1 MEDASSELRLFLQG
15 ICCDYLLFRHLDE
28 GVPPEAIRIR
38 QEVALSVG
46 AFADI
51 EVRAGQAP
59 LYFVEVDTGYSRE
72 RLLESIRRKYRT
84 LVPASDGAARVVV
97 VTDGDVLGDRSV
109 LESLL
114 REALR
119 PGLALEIWD
128 ERHLRRLLGERFGV
142 ALDALGED
150 DLLALRNAVD
160 HAKGVHAF
168 GEGFQNDPLE
178 AALLWHIAFWRVR
191 RLREAGRTQPRSI
204 LPPGLCRD
212 VVVLM
217 ADLCSYSSY
226 VRDTRD
232 EAVSRRSLTAFAS
245 RTRHRIVND
254 GGMLYQFLG
263 DSVVGLFGVPDASPG
278 YLEQAVACARGL
290 VDIGASVAT
299 EWQRQIDQIQPA
311 AGVHVSITLG
321 DLQVLSLRPLS
332 RTHMG
337 VIGDSINLAHRLNS
351 VAGCDEIVVS
361 NTFYQRLPDTLRA
374 EFQELPPVEAKNIGR
389 IRAWKFAAH
398 HSPGIRS
405 SPSDDD

>member
-28 GVPPEAIRIR
+28 GLPPEAIRIR
-38 QEVALSVG
+38 QEAALGAG

-59 LYFVEVDTGYSRE
+59 PYFVEVDTGYSRE
-72 RLLESIRRKYRT
+72 RLLQSIRRKYGT
-84 LVPASDGAARVVV
+84 PVPATDGAARVVV
-97 VTDGDVLGDRSV
+97 AADGDALGDRTAV
-109 LESLL
+109 ERLL

-128 ERHLRRLLGERFGV
+128 ARHLLRLLGERFGV
-142 ALDALGED
+142 SLDALGED

-160 HAKGVHAF
+160 HVKGVHAF
-168 GEGFQNDPLE
+168 GDGFQNDPLQ
-178 AALLWHIAFWRVR
+178 AALLWHLAFWRVR
-191 RLREAGRTQPRSI
+191 RLREAGRSLPRSI

-232 EAVSRRSLTAFAS
+232 EAVSRRALTSFAS
-245 RTRHRIVND
+245 MTRHRIVND
-254 GGMLYQFLG
+254 SGM
-263 DSVVGLFGVPDASPG
+263 GLFGVPEAPPG
-278 YLEQAVACARGL
+278 YLEQAVECARGL

-299 EWQRQIDQIQPA
+299 EWQRQIDQVQPA
-311 AGVHVSITLG
+311 AGVHVSIALG

-337 VIGDSINLAHRLNS
+337 VIGDSINLAARLNT

-361 NTFYQRLPDTLRA
+361 NTLYQRLPDTVRA

-389 IRAWKFAAH
+389 IRAWKLGPRRA
-398 HSPGIRS
+398 PGG
-405 SPSDDD
+405 P

>member
-1 MEDASSELRLFLQG
+1 M
-15 ICCDYLLFRHLDE
+15 CCDYLLFRHLDE

-38 QEVALSVG
+38 QEVALGGG

-59 LYFVEVDTGYSRE
+59 PYFVEVDTGYSRE
-72 RLLESIRRKYRT
+72 RLLQSIRRKYGRP
-84 LVPASDGAARVVV
+84 VPATDGAARVVV
-97 VTDGDVLGDRSV
+97 ATDGHALGDRMAV
-109 LESLL
+109 ERLL

-128 ERHLRRLLGERFGV
+128 EHHLLRLLGGRFGV

-150 DLLALRNAVD
+150 DLLALRDAVE
-160 HAKGVHAF
+160 HVKGVHAF
-168 GEGFQNDPLE
+168 GDGFQNDPLQ
-178 AALLWHIAFWRVR
+178 AALLWHLAFWRVR
-191 RLREAGRTQPRSI
+191 RLREAGRSLPRSI
-204 LPPGLCRD
+204 LPPGMCRD

-217 ADLCSYSSY
+217 ADLSSYSSY

-232 EAVSRRSLTAFAS
+232 EAVSRHSLTSFAS

-254 GGMLYQFLG
+254 SGMLYQFLG
-263 DSVVGLFGVPDASPG
+263 DSVVGLFGVPEPSPG

-321 DLQVLSLRPLS
+321 DLQVLSLLPLS
-332 RTHMG
+332 RRHMG
-337 VIGDSINLAHRLNS
+337 VIGDSINLADRLNT

-374 EFQELPPVEAKNIGR
+374 EFLELPPVEAKNIGR
-389 IRAWKFAAH
+389 IRAWKLAPNHAR
-398 HSPGIRS
+398 P
-405 SPSDDD
+405 

>member
-1 MEDASSELRLFLQG
+1 MDDASSELRLFLQG
-15 ICCDYLLFRHLDE
+15 MCCDYLLFRHLDE

-38 QEVALSVG
+38 QEVALGGG

-59 LYFVEVDTGYSRE
+59 PYFVEVDTGYSRE
-72 RLLESIRRKYRT
+72 RLLQSIRRKYGRP
-84 LVPASDGAARVVV
+84 VPATDGAARVVV
-97 VTDGDVLGDRSV
+97 ATDGQALGDRMAV
-109 LESLL
+109 ERLL
-114 REALR
+114 RETLR

-128 ERHLRRLLGERFGV
+128 EHHLLRLLGGRFGV

-150 DLLALRNAVD
+150 DLLALRDAVE
-160 HAKGVHAF
+160 HVKGVHAF
-168 GEGFQNDPLE
+168 GDGFQNDPLQ
-178 AALLWHIAFWRVR
+178 AALLWHLAFWRVR
-191 RLREAGRTQPRSI
+191 RLREAGRSLPRSI
-204 LPPGLCRD
+204 LPPGMCRD

-217 ADLCSYSSY
+217 ADLSSYSSY

-232 EAVSRRSLTAFAS
+232 DAVSRHSLTSFAS

-254 GGMLYQFLG
+254 SGMLYQFLG
-263 DSVVGLFGVPDASPG
+263 DSVVGLFGVPEPSPG

-321 DLQVLSLRPLS
+321 DLQVLPLLPLS
-332 RTHMG
+332 RRHMG
-337 VIGDSINLAHRLNS
+337 VIGDSINLADRLNT

-374 EFQELPPVEAKNIGR
+374 EFLELPPVEAKNIGR
-389 IRAWKFAAH
+389 IRAWKLAPNHAR
-398 HSPGIRS
+398 P
-405 SPSDDD
+405 

>member
-1 MEDASSELRLFLQG
+1 VDDASSELRLFLQG
-15 ICCDYLLFRHLDE
+15 MCCDYLLFRHLDE

-38 QEVALSVG
+38 QEVALGGG

-59 LYFVEVDTGYSRE
+59 PYFVEVDTGYSRE
-72 RLLESIRRKYRT
+72 RLLQSIRRKYGRP
-84 LVPASDGAARVVV
+84 VPATDGAARVVV
-97 VTDGDVLGDRSV
+97 ATDGQALGDRMAV
-109 LESLL
+109 ERLL

-128 ERHLRRLLGERFGV
+128 EHHLLRLLGGRFGV

-150 DLLALRNAVD
+150 DLLALRDAVE
-160 HAKGVHAF
+160 HVKGVHAF
-168 GEGFQNDPLE
+168 GDGFQNDPLQ
-178 AALLWHIAFWRVR
+178 AALLWHLAFWRVR
-191 RLREAGRTQPRSI
+191 RLREAGRSLPRSI
-204 LPPGLCRD
+204 LPPGMCRD

-217 ADLCSYSSY
+217 ADLSSYSSY

-232 EAVSRRSLTAFAS
+232 DAVSRHSLTSFAS

-254 GGMLYQFLG
+254 SGMLYQFLG
-263 DSVVGLFGVPDASPG
+263 DSVVGLFGVPEPSPG

-321 DLQVLSLRPLS
+321 DLQVLPLLPLS
-332 RTHMG
+332 RRHMG
-337 VIGDSINLAHRLNS
+337 VIGDSINLADRLNT

-374 EFQELPPVEAKNIGR
+374 EFLELPPVEAKNIGR
-389 IRAWKFAAH
+389 IRAWKLAPNHAR
-398 HSPGIRS
+398 P
-405 SPSDDD
+405 

>member
-15 ICCDYLLFRHLDE
+15 MCCDYLLFRHLDE

-38 QEVALSVG
+38 QEVALG
-46 AFADI
+46 AGVFADI

-59 LYFVEVDTGYSRE
+59 PYFVEVDTGYSRE
-72 RLLESIRRKYRT
+72 RLLQSVRRKYGT
-84 LVPASDGAARVVV
+84 PVPATDGALRVVV
-97 VTDGDVLGDRSV
+97 AANGDALGDRTAV
-109 LESLL
+109 ERLL

-128 ERHLRRLLGERFGV
+128 ERHLLRLLGKRFGV
-142 ALDALGED
+142 SLGALGED
-150 DLLALRNAVD
+150 DLL
-160 HAKGVHAF
+160 
-168 GEGFQNDPLE
+168 Q
-178 AALLWHIAFWRVR
+178 AALLWHLAFWRVR
-191 RLREAGRTQPRSI
+191 RLREAGRSLPRSI

-212 VVVLM
+212 VVVVM

-232 EAVSRRSLTAFAS
+232 EAVSRRSLTSFAS
-245 RTRHRIVND
+245 RTRHRVVND
-254 GGMLYQFLG
+254 SGMLYQFAG
-263 DSVVGLFGVPDASPG
+263 DSVVGLFGVPEAPPG
-278 YLEQAVACARGL
+278 YLEQAVECARGL

-311 AGVHVSITLG
+311 AGVHVSMTLG

-337 VIGDSINLAHRLNS
+337 VIGDSINLAARLNT

-361 NTFYQRLPDTLRA
+361 NTLYQRLPDTLRT

-389 IRAWKFAAH
+389 IRAWKLGPRRA
-398 HSPGIRS
+398 PVG
-405 SPSDDD
+405 P

>member
-15 ICCDYLLFRHLDE
+15 MCCDYLLFRHLDE

-38 QEVALSVG
+38 QEVALGGG

-59 LYFVEVDTGYSRE
+59 PYFVEVDTGYSRE
-72 RLLESIRRKYRT
+72 RLLQSIRRKYGT
-84 LVPASDGAARVVV
+84 PVPATDGAARVVV
-97 VTDGDVLGDRSV
+97 ATGGHALGDRTAV
-109 LESLL
+109 ERLL
-114 REALR
+114 RDALR

-128 ERHLRRLLGERFGV
+128 EPHLLRLLGGRFRI

-160 HAKGVHAF
+160 HVKGVHAF
-168 GEGFQNDPLE
+168 GDGFQNDPLQ
-178 AALLWHIAFWRVR
+178 AALLWHLAFWRLR
-191 RLREAGRTQPRSI
+191 HLREAGRKLPRSI
-204 LPPGLCRD
+204 LPPGICRD

-232 EAVSRRSLTAFAS
+232 EAVSRHSLTSFAS

-263 DSVVGLFGVPDASPG
+263 DSVVGLFGVPETSPG

-299 EWQRQIDQIQPA
+299 NWQRQIDQIQPA

-337 VIGDSINLAHRLNS
+337 VIGDSINLAHRLNT

-361 NTFYQRLPDTLRA
+361 NTVYQRLPETLRA
-374 EFQELPPVEAKNIGR
+374 EFLELPPVEAKNIGR
-389 IRAWKFAAH
+389 IHAWKLGPTHARA
-398 HSPGIRS
+398 
-405 SPSDDD
+405 

>member
-1 MEDASSELRLFLQG
+1 MDDASSELRLFLQG
-15 ICCDYLLFRHLDE
+15 MCCDYLLFRHLDE

-38 QEVALSVG
+38 QEVALGGG

-59 LYFVEVDTGYSRE
+59 PYFVEVDTGYSRE
-72 RLLESIRRKYRT
+72 RLLQSIRRKYGRP
-84 LVPASDGAARVVV
+84 VPATDGAARVVV
-97 VTDGDVLGDRSV
+97 ATDGHALGDRMAV
-109 LESLL
+109 ERLL

-128 ERHLRRLLGERFGV
+128 EHHLLRLLGGRFGV

-150 DLLALRNAVD
+150 DLLALRDAVE
-160 HAKGVHAF
+160 HVKGVHAF
-168 GEGFQNDPLE
+168 GDGFQNDPLQ
-178 AALLWHIAFWRVR
+178 AALLWHLAFWRVR
-191 RLREAGRTQPRSI
+191 RLREAGRSLPRSI
-204 LPPGLCRD
+204 LPPGMCRD

-217 ADLCSYSSY
+217 ADLSSYSSY

-232 EAVSRRSLTAFAS
+232 DAVSRHSLTSFAS

-254 GGMLYQFLG
+254 SGMLYQFLG
-263 DSVVGLFGVPDASPG
+263 DSVVGLFGVPEPSPG

-321 DLQVLSLRPLS
+321 DLQVLPLLPLS
-332 RTHMG
+332 RRHMG
-337 VIGDSINLAHRLNS
+337 VIGDSINLADRLNT

-374 EFQELPPVEAKNIGR
+374 EFLELPPVEAKNIGR
-389 IRAWKFAAH
+389 IRAWKLAPNHAR
-398 HSPGIRS
+398 P
-405 SPSDDD
+405 

>member
-1 MEDASSELRLFLQG
+1 MEDTSSELRLFLQG
-15 ICCDYLLFRHLDE
+15 MCCDYLLFRHLDE

-38 QEVALSVG
+38 QEVALGGG

-59 LYFVEVDTGYSRE
+59 PYFVEVDTGYSRE
-72 RLLESIRRKYRT
+72 RLLQSIRRKYGKP
-84 LVPASDGAARVVV
+84 VPATDGAARVVV
-97 VTDGDVLGDRSV
+97 ATDGHALSDRTAV
-109 LESLL
+109 ERLL

-119 PGLALEIWD
+119 PGLALGIWD
-128 ERHLRRLLGERFGV
+128 EHHLLRLLGGRFGI

-160 HAKGVHAF
+160 HVKGVHAF
-168 GEGFQNDPLE
+168 GEGFQNDPLQ
-178 AALLWHIAFWRVR
+178 AALLWHLAFWRVR
-191 RLREAGRTQPRSI
+191 RLREAGRSLPRSI
-204 LPPGLCRD
+204 LPPGPCRD

-232 EAVSRRSLTAFAS
+232 EAVSRHSLTSFAS

-254 GGMLYQFLG
+254 SGMLYQFLG
-263 DSVVGLFGVPDASPG
+263 DSVVGLFGVPEASPG

-290 VDIGASVAT
+290 LDIGASVAT
-299 EWQRQIDQIQPA
+299 EWQRQLDQIQPA

-337 VIGDSINLAHRLNS
+337 VIGDSINLAHRLNT
-351 VAGCDEIVVS
+351 VAACDEIVVS

-374 EFQELPPVEAKNIGR
+374 ESLELPPVEAKNIGR
-389 IRAWKFAAH
+389 IRAWKLARNHARGPH
-398 HSPGIRS
+398 DRL
-405 SPSDDD
+405 